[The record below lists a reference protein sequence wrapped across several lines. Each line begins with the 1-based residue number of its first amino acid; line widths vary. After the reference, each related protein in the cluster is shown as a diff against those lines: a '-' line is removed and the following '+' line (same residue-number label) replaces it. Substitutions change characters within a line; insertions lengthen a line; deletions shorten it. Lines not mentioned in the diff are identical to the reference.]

1 MSESSD
7 TWVSEPTPPEAN
19 PLALELFEQR
29 LATIAEQNQLEA
41 GKRNMWLAHHW
52 PADYQERCV
61 TIGGR
66 HVCRRCA
73 ALYPLGLLVAVL
85 SAYGL
90 APWPESI
97 DPWPIW
103 LLSIPATVVYCGE
116 AVGLFRYRAKIQ
128 VGTTLLA
135 AAAFGRALGYEFVER
150 WNPMFW
156 QPVMVFGLIWFFAT
170 MIGNFKKL
178 GPPVDHRD

>member
-1 MSESSD
+1 MSDPAS
-7 TWVSEPTPPEAN
+7 VSEQASQEPN
-19 PLALELFEQR
+19 PVAAELFEQR
-29 LATIAEQNQLEA
+29 LAAMTQERLLHD

-52 PADYQERCV
+52 PADYHERCV
-61 TIGGR
+61 KIGKR

-90 APWPESI
+90 APWPKSF

-103 LLSIPATVVYCGE
+103 IFSIPATVVYCGE
-116 AVGLFRYRAKIQ
+116 ALGLMRYRVRLQ

-150 WNPMFW
+150 WSPMFW
-156 QPVMVFGLIWFFAT
+156 QPIFVFGLVWFLAT
-170 MIGNFKKL
+170 LL
-178 GPPVDHRD
+178 GKYRQMGPALPRE